1 MFYLVIPKQVL
12 QASLM
17 AQCIKNLPAMQE
29 TQETWV
35 QSLSREDPLQEEN
48 GNPFQYSCLKIPWTE
63 ESGRLQSKAS
73 QSQTRLCDW
82 ALCQYSMMM
91 CVLFYAQLCPTL
103 WSYQSK
109 YTTRD
114 SFKCFTDFLWN
125 NYIKTFTKF
134 FKIFLNF
141 AWNCME
147 SIDPFEGIDIF
158 MVFNL
163 T

>member
-1 MFYLVIPKQVL
+1 M
-12 QASLM
+12 
-17 AQCIKNLPAMQE
+17 
-29 TQETWV
+29 T
-35 QSLSREDPLQEEN
+35 
-48 GNPFQYSCLKIPWTE
+48 
-63 ESGRLQSKAS
+63 
-73 QSQTRLCDW
+73 
-82 ALCQYSMMM
+82 
-91 CVLFYAQLCPTL
+91 
-103 WSYQSK
+103 
-109 YTTRD
+109 
-114 SFKCFTDFLWN
+114 N